1 MAWGRGRAS
10 AETASAPE
18 GAVWHV
24 TANRV
29 GPSATGERLDTHQ
42 DTPPDAFRV

>member
-1 MAWGRGRAS
+1 
-10 AETASAPE
+10 
-18 GAVWHV
+18 VWHV

-29 GPSATGERLDTHQ
+29 DPAATRERLDTHQ